1 MRIIPR
7 REWGARYANGFGPA
21 PLPFR
26 ELWLHHSVTAARNG
40 AAVIR
45 ELEQIG
51 QNRFGGGISYTW
63 LITPDG
69 AVYEG
74 HSVDRQGAHTGGRNS
89 ISRAICLVGNYES
102 TRPTSVQINSAAWLV
117 RYVYDRRW
125 AVNLGLTGGHRD
137 VKATA
142 CPGKYAYA
150 QIGNINTLARN
161 WNKETFLMALTDAEQ
176 RELLAK
182 TRKVYSVL
190 DEPAEW
196 QTQNWNLGRGLSEIR
211 RLDIGYG
218 EPKTLHAK
226 VNELEAKVDRLLSIV
241 EGLQ

>member
-7 REWGARYANGFGPA
+7 AEWGARYANGFRSA
-21 PLPFR
+21 PVPFR

-40 AAVIR
+40 AGIIR
-45 ELEQIG
+45 GIEQIG

-74 HSVDRQGAHTGGRNS
+74 HSVDRQGAHTGGRND
-89 ISRAICLVGNYES
+89 IARAICLVGNYES
-102 TRPTSVQINSAAWLV
+102 TQPTTAQINSAAWLT

-137 VKATA
+137 LKATA

-150 QIGNINTLARN
+150 QIGNINHLARN
-161 WNKETFLMALTDAEQ
+161 QEKFLMALSDAEQ
-176 RELLAK
+176 RELLTK

-190 DEPAEW
+190 DEPAGW
-196 QTQNWNLGRGLSEIR
+196 VTQNWNLGAGLSEIR
-211 RLDIGYG
+211 TKDIGYG
-218 EPKTLHAK
+218 QPKTLHAK
-226 VNELEAKVDRLLSIV
+226 VDELEAKVDRLLSIV